1 MGPGARATSWPGDTT
16 MPLMRPAGVLVAVGA
31 SMMLMKGVLLIV
43 SGNDRSL
50 VPWFGLFSGLGLS
63 LAAVALSR
71 SVTRLRPLSLA
82 AICFGVV
89 GIGASTVAV
98 LYLVTGTIPET
109 DDAPGAVG
117 GSYVVLSIGVVVC
130 LALLGAVIS
139 TNHSL
144 PGRWRWLPLGILLA
158 QFPIFIVAGA
168 IGDTIGSEDTTDGL
182 GLALTGVVWMVL
194 GYSLTL
200 DASSR

>member
-1 MGPGARATSWPGDTT
+1 MIVRSSHGF
-16 MPLMRPAGVLVAVGA
+16 
-31 SMMLMKGVLLIV
+31 LLLSSI
-43 SGNDRSL
+43 
-50 VPWFGLFSGLGLS
+50 GLT
-63 LAAVALSR
+63 LAALALSR
-71 SVTRLRPLSLA
+71 YVTRLRQLSLA
-82 AICFGVV
+82 AIGFGVI
-89 GIGASTVAV
+89 GIGASMVAV

-117 GSYVVLSIGVVVC
+117 GSYVVLTIGVYVC
-130 LALLGAVIS
+130 LILVGAVIS

-144 PGRWRWLPLGILLA
+144 PGRWSWLPIGIVLA

-182 GLALTGVVWMVL
+182 GLALTGVVWIVL

-200 DASSR
+200 ASPSRGVADTEVADE